1 MWTAIRGFIVKG
13 DVLSRDNR
21 FSVLVQ
27 WRSCL
32 EALTTPLIVTYI
44 GYVFLKIYILLI
56 IIRNYYSLYT
66 AIGIFHAQNNGIHN
80 IYIYIYIYIYQFGS
94 VSSPVCVWKLE
105 RVCSGQ
111 SFWLLIQRSRVRSP
125 VLRDFLSSSGSGT
138 GSTQPREPREVNW
151 GATWMKKVAAPG
163 LENRA

>member
-80 IYIYIYIYIYQFGS
+80 IYIYIYIYIYTNLEVCHPRCVCENWKGYVVVR
-94 VSSPVCVWKLE
+94 VSGYWYRGPGFDPRCYEIFWVVVGLE
-105 RVCSGQ
+105 RVPLS
-111 SFWLLIQRSRVRSP
+111 LVRSIEE
-125 VLRDFLSSSGSGT
+125 LL
-138 GSTQPREPREVNW
+138 EW
-151 GATWMKKVAAPG
+151 KK
-163 LENRA
+163 